1 MIGFVVGR
9 LRVKG
14 HAPLQQVYAGCVI
27 GPREQQH
34 LAFFQLILTEVEHPQ
49 STRHSV
55 SISERETRDALR
67 EAQAPIELTGAVE
80 ILGVNCKMKTR
91 PETDIGL
98 RLISDV
104 GRLDRSL

>member
-1 MIGFVVGR
+1 M
-9 LRVKG
+9 
-14 HAPLQQVYAGCVI
+14 
-27 GPREQQH
+27 
-34 LAFFQLILTEVEHPQ
+34 
-49 STRHSV
+49 

-67 EAQAPIELTGAVE
+67 EAQAPIELTGAVK

-104 GRLDRSL
+104 GRLDRSLLLVIVAFYSQRREADHYS